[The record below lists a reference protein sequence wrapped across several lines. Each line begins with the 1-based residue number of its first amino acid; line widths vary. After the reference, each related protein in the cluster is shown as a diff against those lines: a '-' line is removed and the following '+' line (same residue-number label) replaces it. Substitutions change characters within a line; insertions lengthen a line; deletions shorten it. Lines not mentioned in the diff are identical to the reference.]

1 MMLHTKY
8 KCSMHRDFRQDDY
21 ESFFYSEIYFKCHM
35 DHSALFGPIRN
46 LAMSL
51 GDAVL
56 GNC

>member
-1 MMLHTKY
+1 
-8 KCSMHRDFRQDDY
+8 MHRDSDKMIMKV
-21 ESFFYSEIYFKCHM
+21 FFYSEIYFKCHM
-35 DHSALFGPIRN
+35 DHSALFGPIRK